1 MYVQNAEEALEAQ
14 RSLCFNQQENALR
27 QLTAIIPGTRRR
39 ETAHRQSMCVR
50 NVEEASEVRR
60 SLCFKHQENAP
71 RQLTETILGTKNL
84 NLM

>member
-27 QLTAIIPGTRRR
+27 QQTEIIPGTKRL
-39 ETAHRQSMCVR
+39 EMAHKLSMCAL
-50 NVEEASEVRR
+50 NAEEALEAQR
-60 SLCFKHQENAP
+60 SLCYSQQENAP
-71 RQLTETILGTKNL
+71 RQQTETILGTKKV